1 MDVKI
6 VPRLLDSPTTS
17 RESRRE
23 VSTNHKP
30 LYCNE
35 NFIHGLDLNN
45 RHLNHK
51 HFFLSDSSFKMIDS
65 DYKKLQGRF
74 VYITVKKYL
83 TVEMVIVV
91 EDEEEDILEFLI
103 DGHALD

>member
-1 MDVKI
+1 M
-6 VPRLLDSPTTS
+6 
-17 RESRRE
+17 
-23 VSTNHKP
+23 
-30 LYCNE
+30 
-35 NFIHGLDLNN
+35 
-45 RHLNHK
+45 
-51 HFFLSDSSFKMIDS
+51 SDSSFKMIDS

-91 EDEEEDILEFLI
+91 EDEEEDILEFLK